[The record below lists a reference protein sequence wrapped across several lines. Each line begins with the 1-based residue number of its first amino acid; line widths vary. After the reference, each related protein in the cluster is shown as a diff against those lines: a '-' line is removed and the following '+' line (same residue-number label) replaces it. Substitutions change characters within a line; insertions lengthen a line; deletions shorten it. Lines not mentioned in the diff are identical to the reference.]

1 MLSPLRWA
9 RLLLAAWGG
18 ASLLLTRGW
27 MGFARFLRVAAS
39 VVCPRYALMMVR
51 SIRHSSFFSM
61 GESWDVMPSYTL
73 AAWLFASSSAFA
85 ARSVNAI
92 LRDRPSVFPL
102 RFTSQPCAHRDDTW
116 RDTSV
121 TSRLVRCASACTWIP
136 SAGSMASMRM
146 ISSMDSPRV
155 RPWLSAALPLRLRAR
170 RQMASRENSSV
181 KSSILNTFYY
191 IGSKELVRFSRD
203 VCSLFAG
210 RVVPLLRQAEAGYSH
225 VGRSCWANGKKA
237 RTSPWGSTRLLFTC
251 R

>member
-9 RLLLAAWGG
+9 RLLLATMGG
-18 ASLLLTRGW
+18 RFVAAYPGMDGLCP
-27 MGFARFLRVAAS
+27 FLRVAARM
-39 VVCPRYALMMVR
+39 VCPRYALMMVR

-73 AAWLFASSSAFA
+73 AAWLVASSSAFA

-146 ISSMDSPRV
+146 MSSMDSPRV

-170 RQMASRENSSV
+170 RQVASRENSSV
-181 KSSILNTFYY
+181 KSSILNAFFV
-191 IGSKELVRFSRD
+191 LV
-203 VCSLFAG
+203 
-210 RVVPLLRQAEAGYSH
+210 
-225 VGRSCWANGKKA
+225 A
-237 RTSPWGSTRLLFTC
+237 RN
-251 R
+251 

>member
-1 MLSPLRWA
+1 MPSTLRWA

-92 LRDRPSVFPL
+92 LRDRPSFFPL

-146 ISSMDSPRV
+146 MSSMDSPRV
-155 RPWLSAALPLRLRAR
+155 RPWLSAAFPLRLRAR
-170 RQMASRENSSV
+170 RQVASRENSSV
-181 KSSILNTFYY
+181 KSSILNTFLYWWQG
-191 IGSKELVRFSRD
+191 ISAVFPR
-203 VCSLFAG
+203 C
-210 RVVPLLRQAEAGYSH
+210 LLPF
-225 VGRSCWANGKKA
+225 CW
-237 RTSPWGSTRLLFTC
+237 
-251 R
+251 